1 MCQKRPSIGVKETY
15 YGVADAVLK
24 LARCVKRDP
33 SLVVKLTY
41 YCVTDAALKLG
52 RSACCSEVV
61 GVFLPLY

>member
-1 MCQKRPSIGVKETY
+1 
-15 YGVADAVLK
+15 LK

-61 GVFLPLY
+61 GVFYLYTRSLFTPVLSLF